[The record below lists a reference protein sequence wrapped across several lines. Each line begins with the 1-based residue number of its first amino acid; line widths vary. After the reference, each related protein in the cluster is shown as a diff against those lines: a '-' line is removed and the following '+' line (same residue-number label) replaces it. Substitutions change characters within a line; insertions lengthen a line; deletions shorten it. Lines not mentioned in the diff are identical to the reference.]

1 MDEICKALDL
11 LIDRWCD
18 RRAIGPLQTLLHV
31 YPGALAHTDQKFEL
45 LRAMKAVKSANR
57 SDLTDDELDM
67 LIAAHN
73 VLEDALTGWASGPVK
88 PRAD

>member
-1 MDEICKALDL
+1 MDEICKTLDL

-18 RRAIGPLQTLLHV
+18 RRAIRPLQTLLQV
-31 YPGALAHTDQKFEL
+31 YPGVLAHTDQKFEL

-73 VLEDALTGWASGPVK
+73 VLDDALKGWASGPDT
-88 PRAD
+88 P